1 MLAGGSKYI
10 ETRDREDLNTFVVLG
25 SPDIQRESRS
35 IQDGEEEGSGS
46 LLDSSSGD
54 EFIDD
59 EGTL

>member
-10 ETRDREDLNTFVVLG
+10 KTRDREDLNTFVVLG
-25 SPDIQRESRS
+25 SPDIKRESRS